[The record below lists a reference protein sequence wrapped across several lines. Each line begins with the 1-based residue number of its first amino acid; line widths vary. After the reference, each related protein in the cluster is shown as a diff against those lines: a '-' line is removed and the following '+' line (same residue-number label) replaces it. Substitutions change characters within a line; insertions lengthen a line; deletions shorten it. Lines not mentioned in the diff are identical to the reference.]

1 MDSCFKKGQFNLHH
15 RLKCRY
21 KLLVSFYLF
30 VKILYCKVFIKE
42 KLITTT
48 NVYQIQ
54 LEYYFL

>member
-30 VKILYCKVFIKE
+30 VKILYCKNKE
-42 KLITTT
+42 RLITTT
-48 NVYQIQ
+48 NVH
-54 LEYYFL
+54 